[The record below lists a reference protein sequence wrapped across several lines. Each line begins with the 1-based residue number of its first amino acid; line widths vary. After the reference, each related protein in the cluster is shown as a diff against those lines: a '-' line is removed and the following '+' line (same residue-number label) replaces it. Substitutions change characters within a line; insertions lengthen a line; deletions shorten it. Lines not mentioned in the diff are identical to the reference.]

1 LFILVRFG
9 QKSLRTG
16 KHLLILALLILNT
29 WMAGAQQNDFSDYM
43 SARDSSMW
51 FEIENLNYQA
61 RELEYRRDS
70 ILMVRQEIEE
80 GEGFPGRAD
89 TLRSLLRRALQYHL
103 DAIARQE
110 NSHEL
115 LGLIYRNQLQELETV
130 RFWYV
135 GDKKVMRAQ
144 RLYTQGRSLQEK
156 ADSIREQVDQRLM
169 DPGEQAQQLDY
180 ALRQEDRGLR
190 KMNQAW
196 QLYHS
201 VTGGVKNVLKASLE
215 PQPVIG
221 ELKKITD
228 EALAV
233 VSQSRE
239 EVMQEKAKPIP
250 ANIGAPPTDTSP
262 GSYSSDENEAILPV
276 KKSDL
281 VFRVQ
286 IAASQKPFSP
296 LSLDS
301 IYSGMKDILL
311 IRDNGWYRYTIG
323 QCPTYHHADSLRKY
337 VNIDDAF
344 VVAYQDDRRLD
355 ASNYAN
361 GPEKWPAVELI
372 EGLPADTGVVYRVQI
387 AASPTPLDKN
397 GLQFIYCNSLPV
409 YVSWKKPFYR
419 YMIGSYRSYKKAS
432 ELQRSLC
439 TPGAFVVAHRNGQ
452 RINIR
457 EALSITGQP

>member
-1 LFILVRFG
+1 LVRYRKTLTKG
-9 QKSLRTG
+9 IRQ
-16 KHLLILALLILNT
+16 LLLLGLLVLNA
-29 WMAGAQQNDFSDYM
+29 WMAAAQQDDFSNYM

-51 FEIENLNYQA
+51 FEVENLNYQA

-70 ILMVRQEIEE
+70 ILMVRREVEE
-80 GEGFPGRAD
+80 GESFPGRSD
-89 TLRSLLRRALQYHL
+89 TLRSLLQRALQYHL
-103 DAIARQE
+103 EAISRQE
-110 NSHEL
+110 NANEM

-135 GDKKVMRAQ
+135 GDKQVMQAQ
-144 RLYTQGRSLQEK
+144 RLYTQGRALQEE

-196 QLYHS
+196 QLYHN

-215 PQPVIG
+215 PEPVIG
-221 ELKKITD
+221 QLKVISD
-228 EALAV
+228 EALAM
-233 VSQSRE
+233 VSRSRE
-239 EVMQEKAKPIP
+239 ESLKEQAKTFP
-250 ANIGAPPTDTSP
+250 ARVGSPPTDTGP
-262 GSYSSDENEAILPV
+262 GNFSADEEEAILPLP
-276 KKSDL
+276 KSEL

-286 IAASQKPFSP
+286 IAASPKPFSP

-311 IRDNGWYRYTIG
+311 IRENGWYRYTIG

-337 VNIDDAF
+337 AGIDDAF
-344 VVAYQDDRRLD
+344 VVAYQNGERLD
-355 ASNYAN
+355 AGKYVKK
-361 GPEKWPAVELI
+361 PEQWPGVEMI
-372 EGLPADTGVVYRVQI
+372 EGLPSDTGVVYRVQV
-387 AASPTPLDKN
+387 AASPTPLDKQE
-397 GLQFIYCNSLPV
+397 LRSIYCNSLPV
-409 YVSWKKPFYR
+409 HVSWEKPFYR
-419 YMIGSYRSYKKAS
+419 YLIGSFPSYKQAS
-432 ELQRSLC
+432 ELQRTLC

>member
-1 LFILVRFG
+1 MRLE
-9 QKSLRTG
+9 QKL
-16 KHLLILALLILNT
+16 KIMEKPLLILAIMILNT
-29 WMAGAQQNDFSDYM
+29 WMAGAQQNDFSDYI

-70 ILMVRQEIEE
+70 IIRVRREVEE
-80 GEGFPGRAD
+80 GESFPGRSD
-89 TLRSLLRRALQYHL
+89 TLRSLLQRALQYHL
-103 DAIARQE
+103 EAISRQE
-110 NSHEL
+110 TAHEL
-115 LGLIYRNQLQELETV
+115 MGLIYRNQLQELETV

-144 RLYTQGRSLQEK
+144 QLYKQGRALQEE
-156 ADSIREQVDQRLM
+156 ADSIREQVDERLM

-180 ALRQEDRGLR
+180 ALRREDRGLR

-215 PQPVIG
+215 PEPVIG
-221 ELKKITD
+221 ELKVITD
-228 EALAV
+228 EALAM

-239 EVMQEKAKPIP
+239 EVLQEQAKAYPTRIE
-250 ANIGAPPTDTSP
+250 APPTDTGP
-262 GSYSSDENEAILPV
+262 GNFSRDEQEAILPV
-276 KKSDL
+276 SESGP

-311 IRDNGWYRYTIG
+311 IRENGWYRYTIG

-344 VVAYQDDRRLD
+344 VVAYQKNQRLD
-355 ASNYAN
+355 ASNYVN
-361 GPEKWPAVELI
+361 GAEQWPAVELI
-372 EGLPADTGVVYRVQI
+372 EGLPADTGVVYRVQV
-387 AASPTPLDKN
+387 AASPTPLEKQE
-397 GLQFIYCNSLPV
+397 LQSIYCNSLPV
-409 YVSWKKPFYR
+409 HVSWEKPFYR
-419 YMIGSYRSYKKAS
+419 YLIGSFRSYKGAS
-432 ELQRSLC
+432 ELQRTLC